1 MGAPKRLVAA
11 LAVVVLVVGAAVAS
25 ALAAGGPAVAMKDA
39 CNPAS
44 FNAVIGEGT
53 CIEGGHPQHVTFP
66 ELIDSLIE
74 HGEHPGWRFT
84 PLNRIVHLGQTV
96 RVDNVGGEFHTF
108 SRTDEFGGGF
118 VDELNEILGLDEI
131 ADGCLEPP
139 GPTNAFV
146 AAQESGAIS
155 TTALGTGTHK
165 FICCIHPWM
174 QSTLTVRD

>member
-1 MGAPKRLVAA
+1 MGSRKRLVAA
-11 LAVVVLVVGAAVAS
+11 LAMVVLVVGTVVAS
-25 ALAAGGPAVAMKDA
+25 ALAADTPTVKMRDA
-39 CNPAS
+39 CDPET

-53 CIEGGHPQHVTFP
+53 CVEGLHPSHVTFS
-66 ELIDSLIE
+66 ELIDSLIR
-74 HGEHPGWRFT
+74 HGEHPGWRNT
-84 PLNRIVHLGQTV
+84 PVHRVVHLGEMVQ
-96 RVDNVGGEFHTF
+96 VDNVGGEFHTF

-118 VDELNEILGLDEI
+118 VEDLNEILGLDEI